1 MKVIETGFKDLW
13 VIEPKVFGDSRG
25 YFFEA
30 FNAME
35 FKRNTELAPEFVQQ
49 NQSKSGKNVLRGMH
63 LQVGSAAQAKLV
75 RIIQGSV
82 LDVVVDLR
90 KEEPTFGQY
99 YAIELNAENQKS
111 LFVPRGMAH
120 GFLTLKDET
129 IFTYSC
135 DNYYNKEA
143 ERTLNYADPVV
154 AISWPNVG
162 SPILSDKDQRGLSF
176 NETVISL
183 DEY

>member
-135 DNYYNKEA
+135 DNYYNPKA
-143 ERTLNYADPVV
+143 ELTLHYDDPE
-154 AISWPNVG
+154 ILIDWPTQNDLK
-162 SPILSDKDQRGLSF
+162 LSVKDQAGLD
-176 NETVISL
+176 L
-183 DEY
+183 DKVLKKMYG